1 MTEAWATLNSQ
12 KPLCSFYQ
20 TVVTTVHLGCE
31 RLDLHQRF
39 PVYETGEIATS
50 LLRNKTGAGTQIRT
64 EDLSLTRRLLWPT
77 ELYRLKL

>member
-20 TVVTTVHLGCE
+20 TIVTTVHLGCE

-39 PVYETGEIATS
+39 PVYETGEIAAS
-50 LLRNKTGAGTQIRT
+50 LLRNKTGADTRNRT
-64 EDLSLTRRLLWPT
+64 PDLIITSELLFQLSYT
-77 ELYRLKL
+77 G